1 VRNPDFTREFIAQS
15 IYRIELSSE
24 RIEKSFLLL
33 EEEDTWKRPN
43 DASNSIGNLVLHLCG
58 NITQYIISS
67 LGGKP
72 DNRVRDLEFSTKSG
86 YTKVQVLAKLR
97 EVVKEAKEVICNIP
111 EEELL
116 RVRSVQ
122 GFNISGIA
130 IVIHVVEHYSYHT
143 GQIAFWTK
151 LLKEKDLGFYAG
163 IDLNKKNN
171 T

>member
-1 VRNPDFTREFIAQS
+1 MTNPDFIKEFISQS
-15 IYRIELSSE
+15 IYRIELSSG

-33 EEEDTWKRPN
+33 NDEDIWKRPN

-72 DNRVRDLEFSTKSG
+72 DNRVRDLEFSTRSG
-86 YTKVQVLAKLR
+86 FTKDEVLAKLHA
-97 EVVKEAKEVICNIP
+97 VIKEAKKIIQNVS

-122 GFNISGIA
+122 GFDITGIA

-151 LLKEKDLGFYAG
+151 LLKDKDLGFYAG
-163 IDLNKKNN
+163 VDLNKKNN
-171 T
+171 